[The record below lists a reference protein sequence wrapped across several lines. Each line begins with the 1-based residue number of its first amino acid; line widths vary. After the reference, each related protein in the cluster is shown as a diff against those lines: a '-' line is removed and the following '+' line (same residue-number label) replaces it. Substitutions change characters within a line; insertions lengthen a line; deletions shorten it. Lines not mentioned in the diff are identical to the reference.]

1 MKEKIKQS
9 LKYSLCDGVFMSV
22 MNGMSESFIAPYAIA
37 MNAGAAMI
45 AMLSSVP
52 GLVSALFQIQ
62 TAPMVEKLGSRKTL
76 ITKAVFSQALLWIPI
91 IIIPYILGADK
102 AIFVL
107 VLYTLFITVG
117 GLAFPAWSSLMA
129 DHVPETER
137 GKVFGFRNKVFGFTV
152 VVAMLAAGGI
162 LNLFKSFGAKFAGF
176 TIIFSIAFVARL
188 VSWKYL
194 TKMYEPMLDIKD
206 EHRFTFFD
214 FMKRIR
220 KSNFGRFV
228 LFVACMNFGVYIS
241 APFLTVYMLRD
252 LKFDY
257 MTYTVVVLAATLTGL
272 VFMPLWGRHADR
284 VGNLKIL
291 NLSSK
296 FVAFVPLLWLV
307 SPDPVYLIFVQIFAG
322 FFWAGFNLGIIN
334 FMYDAVKPEKRT
346 RCVAYFN
353 VVNGS
358 AIFLGALTGGF
369 LSTRVPAFLASRIFS
384 LFIVSWITRFLAS
397 GIAYYVKE
405 VRTVKEIS
413 HLNLFY
419 SIIGLRPGLRQA
431 LFSSSETE

>member
-1 MKEKIKQS
+1 MKEKIRQS
-9 LKYSLCDGVFMSV
+9 LKYSLYDGVFMSV

-37 MNAGAAMI
+37 MKAGSAMI
-45 AMLSSVP
+45 GLLSSVP
-52 GLVSALFQIQ
+52 GLISALFQIQ
-62 TAPMVEKLGSRKTL
+62 TAPIVEKIGSRKAL
-76 ITKAVFSQALLWIPI
+76 ITKAVFIQALLWIPI
-91 IIIPYILGADK
+91 IVIPYFLGSDK
-102 AIFVL
+102 AIVVL
-107 VLYTLFITVG
+107 ALYTLFITVG

-137 GKVFGFRNKVFGFTV
+137 GKVFGFRNKVFGITTV
-152 VVAMLAAGGI
+152 LSMFAAGLI
-162 LNLFKSFGAKFAGF
+162 LNLAKSHGAKFLGF
-176 TIIFSIAFVARL
+176 TLIFTIAFIARL
-188 VSWKYL
+188 VSWKFL
-194 TKMYEPMLDIKD
+194 TKMHEPLLDIKA

-228 LFVACMNFGVYIS
+228 LFVACMNFGVYLS

-272 VFMPLWGRHADR
+272 VFMPLWGRHADH

-291 NLSSK
+291 KLSSK

-307 SPDPVYLIFVQIFAG
+307 SPSPVYLVFVQVFAG

-358 AIFLGALTGGF
+358 AIFAGALIGGF
-369 LSTRVPAFLASRIFS
+369 LSTRVPAFLASRIMS
-384 LFIVSWITRFLAS
+384 LFILSWIFRFLAS
-397 GIAYYVKE
+397 GISSYVRE

-413 HLNLFY
+413 NINLFY
-419 SIIGLRPGLRQA
+419 SIMGLRPGLRQA